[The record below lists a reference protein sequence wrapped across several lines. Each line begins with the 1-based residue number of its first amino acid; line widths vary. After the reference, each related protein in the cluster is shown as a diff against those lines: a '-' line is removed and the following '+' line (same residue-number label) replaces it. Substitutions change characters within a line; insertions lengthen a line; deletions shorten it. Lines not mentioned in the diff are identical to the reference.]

1 MRRALILFLTGGWL
15 TGTVL
20 MWVVATQNFRRVDA
34 VLTESRP
41 ELKERISSMTEG
53 DARLV
58 LRLLAS
64 ELNRF
69 YFRAWGATQLVV
81 GGILLALVLW
91 AFPSDLKTGR
101 LVGLMW
107 GITGVLLFFVVP
119 KLVHLGRQIDFVPRT
134 PFLPQIAIFWRLHLA
149 YTLADM
155 VKFVLG
161 IWVSIRLARNPEL
174 FSLNQKPK

>member
-1 MRRALILFLTGGWL
+1 LRRALILFLTGGWL

-107 GITGVLLFFVVP
+107 GITS
-119 KLVHLGRQIDFVPRT
+119 D
-134 PFLPQIAIFWRLHLA
+134 
-149 YTLADM
+149 
-155 VKFVLG
+155 
-161 IWVSIRLARNPEL
+161 
-174 FSLNQKPK
+174 